1 MIDKLF
7 PTSIDVAQN
16 KLFAKQKEK
25 FNAVSDLEC
34 GAHAAL
40 AENNIDFWRY
50 TDNGK
55 CILGELNHNNALG
68 TAVALREIRIVRGK
82 HHRDMTPRSSN
93 ELIILRK
100 CLE

>member
-16 KLFAKQKEK
+16 KMFTRQKEK
-25 FNAVSDLEC
+25 FNAVSELEC

-50 TDNGK
+50 ADNGK
-55 CILGELNHNNALG
+55 CILGELNKNHALG
-68 TAVALREIRIVRGK
+68 TVVALREIRIVRG
-82 HHRDMTPRSSN
+82 
-93 ELIILRK
+93 IIHSRM
-100 CLE
+100 

>member
-40 AENNIDFWRY
+40 AENNIDYWRY

-55 CILGELNHNNALG
+55 CVLGELNQNNALG
-68 TAVALREIRIVRGK
+68 TTVGLREIRIVRGK
-82 HHRDMTPRSSN
+82 AFQYMYIDLRSN
-93 ELIILRK
+93 K
-100 CLE
+100 